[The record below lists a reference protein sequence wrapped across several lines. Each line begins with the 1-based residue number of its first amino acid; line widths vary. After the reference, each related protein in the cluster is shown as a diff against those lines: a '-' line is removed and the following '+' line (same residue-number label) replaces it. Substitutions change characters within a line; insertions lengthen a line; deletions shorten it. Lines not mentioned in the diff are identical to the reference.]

1 VNTYKDGQR
10 QDNQWDIVHDL
21 PQLFEAMRDELDL
34 SIEIQH
40 SGAIRLP
47 VGDQVQAYR
56 NQAAMLQ
63 DLSARAIEQEAT
75 IRRLLIM
82 MAEVTN
88 TNRELMAGLGMPVTT
103 KHLQIEVGG
112 KVELI
117 EYPAYQQSKPSAG
130 ERISGL
136 EKNLGI
142 IMGMLLPHKN
152 IIKNLN
158 PWAKK

>member
-1 VNTYKDGQR
+1 
-10 QDNQWDIVHDL
+10 
-21 PQLFEAMRDELDL
+21 LFEAMRDELDL
-34 SIEIQH
+34 SIGIQH

-47 VGDQVQAYR
+47 VGNQVQAYP
-56 NQAAMLQ
+56 NQAGMLQ
-63 DLSARAIEQEAT
+63 DLSAREIEQEAI
-75 IRRLLIM
+75 IRCLLIM

-88 TNRELMAGLGMPVTT
+88 TNRELMAGLGIPVST
-103 KHLQIEVGG
+103 KHLQIQVGG
-112 KVELI
+112 KVESI

-142 IMGMLLPHKN
+142 IMGMLFPRKN
-152 IIKNLN
+152 RLKNLN